1 MVNIVTPEHNPF
13 LIDEN
18 EEYEWNDEMLNNVG
32 ILELDMDID
41 WNTTFDDNP
50 DLEPVTMDMDMD
62 NNNATW
68 DDDYIPEPPVL
79 IRQNAMEP
87 VVIEQQ
93 RTHCTNF
100 TFCECDSLH
109 YPTHPYNNMLC
120 FCPKT
125 KTRNNKME
133 NSHKKPLF

>member
-87 VVIEQQ
+87 VVLNNNEPIVP
-93 RTHCTNF
+93 TSHFVNVI
-100 TFCECDSLH
+100 H
-109 YPTHPYNNMLC
+109 YIAPHNVIQ
-120 FCPKT
+120 
-125 KTRNNKME
+125 
-133 NSHKKPLF
+133 

>member
-13 LIDEN
+13 VFDEN

-62 NNNATW
+62 NNATW
-68 DDDYIPEPPVL
+68 DDYIPGLLFWSVRMPWNLWCWTTTNPLYQLHILNVITTLPHNVIQL
-79 IRQNAMEP
+79 I
-87 VVIEQQ
+87 
-93 RTHCTNF
+93 C
-100 TFCECDSLH
+100 
-109 YPTHPYNNMLC
+109 
-120 FCPKT
+120 
-125 KTRNNKME
+125 
-133 NSHKKPLF
+133 